1 MSGAPAHAAVQAASA
16 APRLSPAFAALVL
29 ALLLGLQ
36 PITTDLMLPALPA
49 LAADLQAPMAPVQLT
64 MSALILAFGLAQL
77 VWGPVAD
84 RLGRRPVLLLG
95 LALYVAASVGAAHAS
110 QVMAVV
116 GWRALQGAAMSA
128 AVVCARAMVRDLY
141 EPHEGGMVMARA
153 LSGLG
158 LIAIASPALGGWL
171 TAAYGWR
178 AAVAAMGLAAAALGV
193 FVALRL
199 PETVR
204 QRRADATRIGPLLRQ
219 MAATLR
225 HPAFRAWAALVA
237 CSYGGLFI
245 FLAGSGFV
253 LIGVLGLRPA
263 PAGLVMS
270 TCSLSYIAG
279 TLLCR
284 RWIPRLGLAGAV
296 GRAARFTLAASAAM
310 ALLAAVDPRR
320 LGHPLLAVLAVM
332 APVWLYALGHGVHQ
346 PCGQAGAVGPFPHN
360 AGLASALSG
369 FVTALVAF
377 AIGLWLGQALD
388 GTVRPLAIGMG
399 TAAGLTTLV
408 AWTLVRRDG
417 ERLQAR

>member
-1 MSGAPAHAAVQAASA
+1 MSAAPGAAAAPA

-49 LAADLQAPMAPVQLT
+49 LAADLHAPMAPVQLT

-95 LALYVAASVGAAHAS
+95 LVLYVAASVGAAHAV
-110 QVMAVV
+110 QVTAVV
-116 GWRALQGAAMSA
+116 VWRALQGAAMSA

-141 EPHEGGMVMARA
+141 EPHEGAMVLARA

-171 TAAYGWR
+171 TTAYGWR
-178 AAVAAMGLAAAALGV
+178 VVVAAMGLAAAALGV

-204 QRRADATRIGPLLRQ
+204 QRRAEATHIGPLLRQ
-219 MAATLR
+219 MATTLR

-253 LIGVLGLRPA
+253 LIGVLGLGPGR
-263 PAGLVMS
+263 AGLVMS

-296 GRAARFTLAASAAM
+296 GRAAWFTLAASVAM
-310 ALLAAVDPRR
+310 AVLAAIDPRN
-320 LGHPLLAVLAVM
+320 LGHPVLAVIAVM
-332 APVWLYALGHGVHQ
+332 APVWLYALGHGVLQ

-360 AGLASALSG
+360 AGVASALSG
-369 FVTALVAF
+369 FVTAVVAF
-377 AIGLWLGQALD
+377 GIGLWLGQALD
-388 GTVRPLAIGMG
+388 GTVRPFAIGMG
-399 TAAGLTTLV
+399 TAAALTTLV
-408 AWTLVRRDG
+408 AWTLVRRNG
-417 ERLQAR
+417 ERLHGG

>member
-1 MSGAPAHAAVQAASA
+1 MSVAPRAAT
-16 APRLSPAFAALVL
+16 APRLSAGFAALVL

-49 LAADLQAPMAPVQLT
+49 LAADLHAPMAPVQLT

-95 LALYVAASVGAAHAS
+95 LALYTLASVGAAHAG
-110 QVMAVV
+110 QVTAVV

-153 LSGLG
+153 LGGLG

-171 TAAYGWR
+171 TAAFGWR
-178 AAVAAMGLAAAALGV
+178 AAVAAMGVCAAALGA

-204 QRRADATRIGPLLRQ
+204 QRRPDATRIGPLLRQ
-219 MAATLR
+219 MGATLR

-263 PAGLVMS
+263 QAGLVMS

-284 RWIPRLGLAGAV
+284 RWIPRFGLAGAV
-296 GRAARFTLAASAAM
+296 GRAAWFTLAASVAM
-310 ALLAAVDPRR
+310 AALAASDPRAS
-320 LGHPLLAVLAVM
+320 GQPVLAVLAVM

-360 AGLASALSG
+360 AGVASALSG
-369 FVTALVAF
+369 FVTAVLAF
-377 AIGLWLGQALD
+377 GIGLWLGRALD

-399 TAAGLTTLV
+399 TAAALTTLV

-417 ERLQAR
+417 ERLHGR